1 MDFSSPESLQSGR
14 PIDPYVPQRF
24 RIRPQGWGKRES
36 FYCSWYQGSCLI
48 TGGQRVEVTLDRHSV
63 VRVKIVLHW
72 DCESLWTPGLL
83 QTGGHLSARVG
94 RTFADRVDGLS
105 GL

>member
-1 MDFSSPESLQSGR
+1 M
-14 PIDPYVPQRF
+14 
-24 RIRPQGWGKRES
+24 
-36 FYCSWYQGSCLI
+36 
-48 TGGQRVEVTLDRHSV
+48 EVTLDRHSV